1 MGGGRSPGRTG
12 KPHGIIRY
20 FGRDRLT
27 GQAAI
32 ALAGVLV
39 VGALVYGVGAASA
52 RYRLS
57 DVGAWLGA
65 SAKGLV
71 VHANGPAGKVDGR
84 AELPARMRGHRIE
97 VVQDGTTVLLVDT
110 DTGVVSRIDP
120 AQLEITGSRG
130 LGGPGLQVA
139 VGGGAAYTVDLV
151 KGVVQRIDPVSLAP
165 LGAAATL
172 AAPLGQAGI
181 DGRGALWVPVPQD
194 GRVVPFHGGGPGTPV
209 DVGEP
214 GATLSLTIA
223 AGTPVVVDSTS
234 ATAHVV
240 RPEGVQTIRLPAAVA
255 GTRGG
260 VKLPAATDGGV
271 VPMLGAGGS
280 LHLLDTG
287 VGRVESV
294 ALRVPDHEFAPP
306 HILGSRVYLP
316 DRTSGRLL
324 VFDTAA
330 GAWREPV
337 AATRPGGAVEALVRD
352 HMLWFNDPDGA
363 FALAFSRDGAV
374 KRVRKYEEDVPGG
387 ARRPLPVQADPGGG
401 GDGANTGGGR
411 GGGSGSGGGPS
422 RRPEKP
428 EPTAPEPPIPAASG
442 ENGSVV
448 VRFTAAPQPQ
458 GVRPIT
464 GFALLNAAGR
474 PVAGASPRTHPG
486 TATEGAFTVGGLTC
500 DSTTH
505 VFKVAAVYEDAS
517 GKTKF
522 SPSGEVGAAAC
533 QAPPPAAGLRAEPVD
548 HGARL
553 TWDASPGHD
562 VTYTV
567 TTPAGTLETQSTS
580 ATVGGL
586 RNNARHQVTVT
597 ARNGAGT
604 STPVATTVDLAYPT
618 RQFQNQNNGQ
628 TNTIIRSTPGTGGGQ
643 NGKIPKDRI
652 VTMTVVCQVRGEPYT
667 DPESGSSSDVW
678 NQVRTPH
685 GDGYLNDTLV
695 RTTKGRG
702 FPSDG
707 LFECEG

>member
-1 MGGGRSPGRTG
+1 MGGGRSPARTG
-12 KPHGIIRY
+12 KPHGIIRS

-27 GQAAI
+27 GQIAI

-52 RYRLS
+52 RYRPS

-84 AELPARMRGHRIE
+84 AELPPGMRGHRIR

-110 DTGVVSRIDP
+110 ETGVVSRIDP
-120 AQLEITGSRG
+120 AQLEIIGSRG

-181 DGRGALWVPVPQD
+181 DGRGALWVPVPRD
-194 GRVVPFHGGGPGTPV
+194 GRVVPFHDGGPGTPV

-214 GATLSLTIA
+214 GDTLSLTIA

-240 RPEGVQTIRLPAAVA
+240 RPEGVQTIRLPAGVA
-255 GTRGG
+255 ATRGG
-260 VKLPAATDGGV
+260 VEVPAATDGGV

-330 GAWREPV
+330 GAWREPI
-337 AATRPGGAVEALVRD
+337 AATRPGGAIEALVRD

-363 FALAFSRDGAV
+363 LALAFTRDGAV
-374 KRVRKYEEDVPGG
+374 RRVQKYEEDVPGG

-411 GGGSGSGGGPS
+411 GSGRGGPP
-422 RRPEKP
+422 RPPAKP
-428 EPTAPEPPIPAASG
+428 DPAAPDPPTPTASG
-442 ENGSVV
+442 ENGAVV
-448 VRFTAAPQPQ
+448 VRFTAAPQPR
-458 GVRPIT
+458 GVFPVT
-464 GFALLNAAGR
+464 GFVLLDAAGR
-474 PVAGASPRTHPG
+474 PVAAASPRTHPG

-500 DSTTH
+500 DATTH
-505 VFKVAAVYEDAS
+505 VFKVAAVYRDAS
-517 GKTKF
+517 GKTKH
-522 SPSGEVGAAAC
+522 SPSGDVGATAC
-533 QAPPPAAGLRAEPVD
+533 QAPPPATALRATPVN

-553 TWDASPGHD
+553 TWNASPGYD

-567 TTPAGTLETQSTS
+567 TTPAGTLETESTS

-586 RNNARHQVTVT
+586 PNNARHQIAVT

-628 TNTIIRSTPGTGGGQ
+628 TNTIIRSTPGTGGAQ
-643 NGKIPKDRI
+643 NGRIPRGEI
-652 VTMTVVCQVRGEPYT
+652 ITMTVVCQVRGEAYT
-667 DPESGSSSDVW
+667 DSESGTSSDIW
-678 NQVRTPH
+678 NKVQTQY

-695 RTTKGRG
+695 ATSKNG

-707 LFECEG
+707 LFECAE